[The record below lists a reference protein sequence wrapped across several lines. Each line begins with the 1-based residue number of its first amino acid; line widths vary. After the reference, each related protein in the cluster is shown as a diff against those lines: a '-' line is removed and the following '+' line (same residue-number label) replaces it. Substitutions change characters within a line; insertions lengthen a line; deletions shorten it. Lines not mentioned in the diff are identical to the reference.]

1 MFMLRNV
8 SKFLFGDASKE
19 SIIEIP
25 QGELYL
31 VRPQSPKGYSELIFK
46 DAAATIRRTG
56 QDFQYQL
63 VIQRA
68 YEEGE
73 EELADDDGE
82 QGAGDGLDKDE
93 KVFLLDQTLHFRSE
107 LREGGAKI
115 LAWDDL
121 SGDAGDIF
129 EFICDSSVPSD
140 KVATFELAA
149 LQCQYERKHRRS
161 AQKATEA
168 ELEEFSYHEENPLPS
183 ASPVSS
189 PTIKARG
196 NSVSAED
203 SAAAMARD
211 VEYAQSKGQIKTAT
225 LEEQPT
231 TAPPSVAHPE
241 AKEILCKENAELHL
255 FDFSTGTFVLQESD
269 IVATV
274 SEVGTWQYWLQI
286 AGKDKEWL
294 GQAVV
299 ADINPVFNFEYL
311 SFIFNHYGE
320 DGSAYSWLLRFKDQA
335 SEERFQEGLMQALW
349 EQLNELKWT
358 KVKEN
363 DRDYVLDAFQDLTME
378 DADAKESE
386 EAEEE
391 EEEDVEE
398 EYDGEQDDAQRSE
411 HYDSDEEEEDVVTRD
426 SDGNVNSQL
435 AVGYKHDRSFVVR
448 GSKIGVFKH
457 TAHNNLEFSTTI
469 SKVETPKGNLFSPKK
484 VMLHAEDQNMILQNG
499 DDPNSLYKMDLE
511 YGKIVDE
518 WKVHDDIAVETFA
531 PENKFAQMTAA
542 QPFVGVS
549 KNALYRID
557 PRLSGNK
564 LVDSDLKQYAS
575 KNDFSAMATT
585 EKGYLAVAS
594 NKGDIRMFDRLG
606 INAKTHIP
614 ALGEPII
621 GLDVSADGRWVLATC
636 RTYLL
641 LIDSLQKEGKNEGKL
656 GFERA
661 FAKDS
666 KPQPRRLGLQPAH
679 VAQFQHET
687 KQPLSFTTARFNTGV
702 DSTETSIVTATGPFI
717 ITWSMKKV
725 IANRKDPYTI
735 KRYGENVMADNFR
748 FGSDKNVIVAL
759 PNEVNMVAKR
769 TFQKPTRE
777 SIAGPSTPNRA
788 RSRWSSR
795 LNKDDIVNSPY

>member
-8 SKFLFGDASKE
+8 SKFIFGDTSKE

-25 QGELYL
+25 QGQLYL
-31 VRPQSPKGYSELIFK
+31 VRPLSPKGYSELIFK

-56 QDFQYQL
+56 QEFQYQL

-73 EELADDDGE
+73 EELADDEDEEG
-82 QGAGDGLDKDE
+82 GADSLDKDE
-93 KVFLLDQTLHFRSE
+93 KIFLLDQTLHFRSE
-107 LREGGAKI
+107 VRDGPVKI

-121 SGDAGDIF
+121 SGDVGDLF
-129 EFICDSSVPSD
+129 EFICDPSVPSD

-149 LQCQYERKHRRS
+149 LQCQYERKYRRT
-161 AQKATEA
+161 AQTAKEE
-168 ELEEFSYHEENPLPS
+168 ELLEFSFGEEKLIPS
-183 ASPVSS
+183 ASPVPS
-189 PTIKARG
+189 PTTKSRAH
-196 NSVSAED
+196 SLTSAE

-211 VEYAQSKGQIKTAT
+211 VKYAQSKGQIKTPAA
-225 LEEQPT
+225 EEEPT
-231 TAPPSVAHPE
+231 AAPAAASQPE
-241 AKEILCKENAELHL
+241 AKEILSKEKAELHL
-255 FDFSTGTFVLQESD
+255 YDFATGTFVMQEPE
-269 IVATV
+269 ITATV
-274 SEVGTWQYWLQI
+274 SEIGTWQYWMQI
-286 AGKDKEWL
+286 SGKDKEWL

-320 DGSAYSWLLRFKDQA
+320 DGSAYSWLLRFRDQN

-349 EQLNELKWT
+349 EQLNEMKWN
-358 KVKEN
+358 KVKEK
-363 DRDYVLDAFQDLTME
+363 DQEYVLDAFQDLTME
-378 DADAKESE
+378 DADDQPEEEEE

-391 EEEDVEE
+391 DESD
-398 EYDGEQDDAQRSE
+398 QDDGQRSE
-411 HYDSDEEEEDVVTRD
+411 HYDSDEEEEDVITRD
-426 SDGNVNSQL
+426 ADGNVNSQL

-457 TAHNNLEFSTTI
+457 TPNNNLEFSTNI
-469 SKVETPKGNLFSPKK
+469 SKVQTPKGKLFSPKK
-484 VMLHAEDQNMILQNG
+484 VMLHAEDSNMVLQNAE
-499 DDPNSLYKMDLE
+499 DPNSLYRMDLE

-518 WKVHDDIAVETFA
+518 WKVHDDIPVETFA
-531 PENKFAQMTAA
+531 PENKFSQMTAA
-542 QPFVGVS
+542 QPFVGAS
-549 KNALYRID
+549 KNALYRVD
-557 PRLSGNK
+557 PRVSGNK
-564 LVDSDLKQYAS
+564 LVDADLKQYVS

-641 LIDSLQKEGKNEGKL
+641 LIDSLQKDGKNEGKL
-656 GFERA
+656 GFEKA
-661 FAKDS
+661 FAKDA

-687 KQPLSFTTARFNTGV
+687 KQPLSFTPARFNTGV
-702 DSTETSIVTATGPFI
+702 ESEETSIITATGPFI
-717 ITWSMKKV
+717 ITWSLKKV
-725 IANRKDPYTI
+725 IAGRKDPYTI
-735 KRYGENVMADNFR
+735 KRYEENVMADNFR

-769 TFQKPTRE
+769 SFQKPTRE
-777 SIAGPSTPNRA
+777 SIAGPVTPSRRSTGG
-788 RSRWSSR
+788 RWGSR
-795 LNKDDIVNSPY
+795 LGRNDIVNSPY